1 MPDFR
6 LRKIRSIFITLRVL
20 TVFISYAAYAL
31 SYRFYDFLLY
41 DGDAGYAS
49 PLYTN
54 LSGDV
59 TAVQLRD
66 IS

>member
-20 TVFISYAAYAL
+20 TVFISYAL
-31 SYRFYDFLLY
+31 RYRFYDFLLY